1 MAFERNRWDSL
12 DWDLVD
18 KGTNKMNKGTHIAN
32 RTKRKL
38 NGQTKDDLST
48 LGCSPSE
55 KPH

>member
-1 MAFERNRWDSL
+1 M
-12 DWDLVD
+12 
-18 KGTNKMNKGTHIAN
+18 KKGTHIAN

-55 KPH
+55 NPH